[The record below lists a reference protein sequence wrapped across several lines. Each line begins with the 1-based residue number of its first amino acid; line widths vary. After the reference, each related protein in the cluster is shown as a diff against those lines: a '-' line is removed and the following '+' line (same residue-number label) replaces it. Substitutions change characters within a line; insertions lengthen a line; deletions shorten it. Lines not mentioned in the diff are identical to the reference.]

1 MSTIDD
7 PERARLAAHEA
18 FRRGDTAE
26 GIAAYK
32 RVLDLAPGDGD
43 AHTQLAHAFER
54 RHDLA
59 AATAHARAAL
69 AVDPTSNIAR
79 VALARVL
86 VREGRYG
93 DAEELAA
100 PTTSGAHSSANDR
113 AVAWGVIGDARDL
126 AGDARGAFAAFS
138 EANRLNLQQHVALR
152 DDSTQLFHPS
162 GVLRMT
168 QFVRQTNVSNWRS
181 PSTFTSKAPVFL
193 VGFPR
198 SGTTLLDQ
206 ILSSHSRIVCLE
218 ERDYLAIA
226 LAAVFKDVAKLAAM
240 GALTDD
246 EIETVRATYWCNVRE
261 AVADV
266 VVDKLPLNIVV
277 LPLIKAVFPDAKVIV
292 AIRDPRDVILSCYQQ
307 RFGMNVA
314 MAQLLELRRAA
325 AYYEVVMN
333 LQELCLERLELNVH
347 QVRYEDVVAAL
358 EREARALAAFV
369 NVDFEPPMLEFHK
382 TALNRDITTP
392 SARQVT
398 KPLYTRSIGRWK
410 RYAED
415 LAPVLPQLH
424 AWAAR
429 FGYEK

>member
-1 MSTIDD
+1 MSETDD
-7 PERARLAAHEA
+7 TERARLTAHEA
-18 FRRGDTAE
+18 FRRGDTAG

-32 RVLDLAPGDGD
+32 RVLDMAPMDAD

-54 RHDLA
+54 RHDLS
-59 AATAHARAAL
+59 AATTHAEAAL
-69 AVDPTSNIAR
+69 AVDPNSNIAR

-86 VREGRYG
+86 VREGRYR
-93 DAEELAA
+93 DAEQLAM
-100 PTTSGAHSSANDR
+100 PITSGGRASANDR
-113 AVAWGVIGDARDL
+113 AVAWGVIADARDL

-138 EANRLNLQQHVALR
+138 AANRLYLQEHVVLR

-162 GVLRMT
+162 GVLSMT
-168 QFVRQTNVSNWRS
+168 QFVSRTDVSTWRR
-181 PSTFTSKAPVFL
+181 PSTFASKAPVFL

-206 ILSSHSRIVCLE
+206 VLSSHSRIVCLE
-218 ERDYLAIA
+218 EREYFAIA
-226 LAAVFKDVAKLAAM
+226 LASVFKDASKLAAM

-246 EIETVRATYWCNVRE
+246 EIETVRATYWRSARE
-261 AVADV
+261 IAADV
-266 VVDKLPLNIVV
+266 VIDKLPLNIIV
-277 LPLIKAVFPDAKVIV
+277 LPLIKAVFRDAKIIV
-292 AIRDPRDVILSCYQQ
+292 AIRDPRDVVLSCYQQ

-314 MAQLLELRRAA
+314 MAQLLELERAA
-325 AYYEVVMN
+325 AYYNAVMS
-333 LQELCLERLELNVH
+333 LLELCKERLGLDVH
-347 QVRYEDVVAAL
+347 RVRYEDVVANL

-369 NVDFEPPMLEFHK
+369 HVDFEPAMLEFHK
-382 TALNRDITTP
+382 TALSRDIATP

-398 KPLYTRSIGRWK
+398 QPLYTRSIGRWK

-429 FGYEK
+429 FGYDM